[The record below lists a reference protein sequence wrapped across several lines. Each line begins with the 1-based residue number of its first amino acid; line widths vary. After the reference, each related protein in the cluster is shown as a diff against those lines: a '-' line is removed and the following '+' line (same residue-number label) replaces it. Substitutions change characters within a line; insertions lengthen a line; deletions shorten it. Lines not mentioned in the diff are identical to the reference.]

1 MQDPSVAVFAVF
13 WPAQLVRKLLLIIT
27 TMSQNPALQAYR
39 TALRATRIAFN
50 GDSVVLASARQRI
63 REGFETNRSIADQQ
77 EIDKA
82 VKDLNEVALFL
93 VRNIVQGQPQED
105 GRYFLNFHE
114 KTELGSNETI
124 KQSNRANMGSLA
136 GAKVRR
142 CSDN

>member
-1 MQDPSVAVFAVF
+1 
-13 WPAQLVRKLLLIIT
+13 
-27 TMSQNPALQAYR
+27 MSQNPALQAYR

-63 REGFETNRSIADQQ
+63 RDGFETNRSLADKQ
-77 EIDKA
+77 EIDNA
-82 VKDLNEVALFL
+82 VKDLNDVALFL
-93 VRNIVQGQPQED
+93 VKNIVQGQPQED